1 MRLKKLLSAAS
12 ASVVM
17 MLTLFTAVP
26 AVAAVYYFD
35 NKDMNWA
42 TPYCYAWKNDS
53 PVSAAWPGSTMTQVG
68 KSTIWM
74 YETNQALDGIIFN
87 NGSNENQTDNLT
99 PFDGHVY
106 IKTSDNNKTG
116 QDSGKTYE
124 QYISGENPDPQP
136 GKYVYYFDNSSANWG
151 SVNAYLWNSG
161 GELTGKWPGEE
172 VKETVT
178 NPKGCTLY
186 KFTYTGTS
194 APQNIIFNNGN
205 GNKTE
210 DLIAVSGNVYNKDDK
225 KYSTG
230 VSFAKY
236 PSVPS
241 TGLGAVTGYELNNNV
256 LTVTT
261 ENGTLTLTPYSRDI
275 VKVFPLPDATSPE
288 TERR

>member
-1 MRLKKLLSAAS
+1 
-12 ASVVM
+12 
-17 MLTLFTAVP
+17 
-26 AVAAVYYFD
+26 
-35 NKDMNWA
+35 
-42 TPYCYAWKNDS
+42 
-53 PVSAAWPGSTMTQVG
+53 MTKVG
-68 KSTIWM
+68 ESTIWK
-74 YETNQALDGIIFN
+74 YETNQETNQALDGIIFN

-99 PFDGHVY
+99 PVDGHVY
-106 IKTSDNNKTG
+106 IKTSDKNKTG

-124 QYISGENPDPQP
+124 QYISGENPDPDPDPDPDPQP
-136 GKYVYYFDNSSANWG
+136 GEYVYYFDNSSANWG

-161 GELTGKWPGEE
+161 GELTGKWPGTK
-172 VKETVT
+172 VTETVT

-210 DLIAVSGNVYNKDDK
+210 DLNAVSGNVYNKDAK

-261 ENGTLTLTPYSRDI
+261 ENGTLTLTP
-275 VKVFPLPDATSPE
+275 
-288 TERR
+288 